1 MAIDRFKIPAD
12 LTAYVFEQVK
22 RKEQAIMNNPHPTKG
37 CEPVSPSA
45 REMLLE
51 AFDDGERKGVK
62 EYGTVL
68 ETFNGRDAAVDAMGE
83 LADAAKYVRQ
93 LQMELRDRTL
103 IAWAMGNAL
112 RYEYPNI
119 EWEVIDLSPEGIE
132 TYGWALCCR
141 GKQHAF
147 DCWNLNSDPHDCRL
161 TPGARKALMEA
172 WEGRDK

>member
-1 MAIDRFKIPAD
+1 M
-12 LTAYVFEQVK
+12 T
-22 RKEQAIMNNPHPTKG
+22 NPHPTTG

-45 REMLLE
+45 REAFLE
-51 AFDDGERKGVK
+51 AFDDGEQKGME
-62 EYGTVL
+62 EYGTPL
-68 ETFNGRDAAVDAMGE
+68 KTFNGRDAAVDAMGE

-93 LQMELRDRTL
+93 LQMELRDQTL

-161 TPGARKALMEA
+161 TTGARKALMEA